1 MKLDCLVITGVN
13 QATQGELDIPDEDY
27 AALQAEAE
35 AARQASVLRATVEVK
50 KAAVKSAITVS
61 IQAELT
67 ALKEATDTPPATVA
81 QCAKVIAALVRQ
93 NKKLL
98 RAVALLM
105 GDDAPDEG

>member
-13 QATQGELDIPDEDY
+13 QAEQGELDIPDEDY

-35 AARQASVLRATVEVK
+35 TATQIAALKAVVETK
-50 KAAVKSAITVS
+50 KMAVKSAIAAS

-81 QCAKVIAALVRQ
+81 QCVKVITALVRQ

-105 GDDAPDEG
+105 GNDAPDEG